1 MAHINDTCDMSIFN
15 GTAFEG
21 MTYMQ
26 VRRRLTPAQLAKFKM
41 LGKRSRRVA
50 KTLKANQAYIKEYA
64 R

>member
-15 GTAFEG
+15 GTAYEG

-50 KTLKANQAYIKEYA
+50 KTQKAHKLYIREYA